1 LAHELSG
8 MSIHQECYS
17 VLIAAG
23 PAAQPLWR
31 QSFADPALA
40 GWEPLEADSLERAR
54 FVVQH
59 DACDVLLLDASLC
72 ENADAEALAW
82 LAGQQD
88 VPVLLLVRP
97 EPEAVTAGLSAG
109 VSQWLP
115 RELALAHPLLL
126 AAGLRQV
133 RRWGE
138 LQDRHARTAEA
149 LHECRR
155 QVNRLVGLLWESTPM
170 DARTRWFTQRHMLER
185 LQEEIARSARHGTH
199 FSVVLGEFH
208 TTEVRALPVPE
219 EAVLAAWTAE
229 QIRRSKRRC
238 DVVGQYGPHGF
249 MLLLAN
255 TSETGAVT
263 LCRRLQASLHQ
274 SPASGGLAP
283 IASFGIATCADPA
296 ATLQGLLS
304 RAEERLERAKANQG
318 SVVT

>member
-1 LAHELSG
+1 
-8 MSIHQECYS
+8 
-17 VLIAAG
+17 
-23 PAAQPLWR
+23 
-31 QSFADPALA
+31 
-40 GWEPLEADSLERAR
+40 
-54 FVVQH
+54 
-59 DACDVLLLDASLC
+59 
-72 ENADAEALAW
+72 
-82 LAGQQD
+82 
-88 VPVLLLVRP
+88 
-97 EPEAVTAGLSAG
+97 
-109 VSQWLP
+109 
-115 RELALAHPLLL
+115 
-126 AAGLRQV
+126 
-133 RRWGE
+133 
-138 LQDRHARTAEA
+138 
-149 LHECRR
+149 
-155 QVNRLVGLLWESTPM
+155 
-170 DARTRWFTQRHMLER
+170 MLER

-208 TTEVRALPVPE
+208 TTEARALPVPE

-274 SPASGGLAP
+274 SPASGGPAP
-283 IASFGIATCADPA
+283 LASFGVATCADPA